1 MRNLRGTYVHRGDV
15 ARRRKRLKRTLYGA
29 AVVAVA
35 ALALAA
41 RHPGT
46 ANAEIAM
53 HSSGFSLG
61 LGGGARALREE
72 LDSTRGEMDLLRARY
87 ERADRII
94 DAIGPETYSYR
105 GLVQELARILGVRRP
120 IVSVPAPLGYAAGW
134 LLGKLL
140 RDVLITRDEVEGL
153 MQGLL
158 ATRSQPT
165 GRTKLSSWAQ
175 EHATTLGR
183 RYATELGRR
192 KDRRVAYV
200 NAK

>member
-1 MRNLRGTYVHRGDV
+1 MAAQSLKIDHILYLLTLDP
-15 ARRRKRLKRTLYGA
+15 RRRIIRDGA
-29 AVVAVA
+29 VLVENGRISRVGKA
-35 ALALAA
+35 A
-41 RHPGT
+41 
-46 ANAEIAM
+46 
-53 HSSGFSLG
+53 
-61 LGGGARALREE
+61 E
-72 LDSTRGEMDLLRARY
+72 LQDA
-87 ERADRII
+87 RADRII